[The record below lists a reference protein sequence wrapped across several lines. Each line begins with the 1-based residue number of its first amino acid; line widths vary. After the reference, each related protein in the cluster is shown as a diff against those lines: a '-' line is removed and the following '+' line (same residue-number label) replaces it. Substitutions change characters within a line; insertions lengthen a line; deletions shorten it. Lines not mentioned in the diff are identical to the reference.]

1 VLSPCS
7 NLASQSRMLHSQRTN
22 VYFTAINFFMKPIQA
37 AFTAGDIAGR
47 VGASLLGDATL
58 RITSIAPS
66 SAPTA
71 GALAFI
77 RAKTQKAALQ
87 ILNELP
93 AMAVLI
99 EPSAVP
105 AEPIRSTLQCTL
117 LVVANPQRALLGC
130 IPLFFEQEVVTAEI
144 HPTAVIHTS
153 ARIGQGVTIGAYSVL
168 GAGVVVGDGAVL
180 HEHVSLYRDSLVGDR
195 TELHSGVIIREGCRV
210 GSDCIIHNHVVIGA
224 DGFGY
229 LADPTKGIE
238 KVPQVGIAIV
248 GNHVEIGVG
257 TAIDRAAIG
266 VTSIGD
272 HTKLDNHVQVGHN
285 VQIGSHCMICAQV
298 GIAGSVQ
305 IGDGVILGGGTGVAD
320 HVTICSGVRVGGHS
334 GVTSSIEEPGD
345 YAGMPIVKASQF
357 RRQQAALKRLA
368 QRASSS

>member
-1 VLSPCS
+1 
-7 NLASQSRMLHSQRTN
+7 
-22 VYFTAINFFMKPIQA
+22 MKPIQA
-37 AFTAGDIAGR
+37 AYSAGDIAGR

-58 RITSIAPS
+58 QITSIAPS
-66 SAPTA
+66 SSPVA

-77 RAKTQKAALQ
+77 RAKTQRAAEQ
-87 ILNELP
+87 ILAGLP
-93 AMAVLI
+93 KMAVMI

-105 AEPIRSTLQCTL
+105 AESIRSTLQCTL
-117 LVVANPQRALLGC
+117 LIVANPQRALLGC
-130 IPLFFEQEVVTAEI
+130 IPLFFAQESVSVEV
-144 HPTAVIHTS
+144 HPTAIIHKS
-153 ARIGQGVTIGAYSVL
+153 AQIGQRVSIGAYCVI
-168 GAGVVVGDGAVL
+168 GAGAVVGDDAVL
-180 HEHVSLYRDSLVGDR
+180 HEHVSLYRDSFVGAR
-195 TELHSGVIIREGCRV
+195 TELHSGVIIREDCRV
-210 GSDCIIHNHVVIGA
+210 GSDCIIHNHAVIGA

-238 KVPQVGIAIV
+238 KVPQVGVAIV

-285 VQIGSHCMICAQV
+285 VKIGSHCIICAQV

-305 IGDGVILGGGTGVAD
+305 IADGVVLGGGTGVAD
-320 HVTICSGVRVGGHS
+320 HVSICSGVRVGGHS

-345 YAGMPIVKASQF
+345 YAGMPIVKASLF

-368 QRASSS
+368 QRGGSS